1 MAASPPSWLRTLV
14 NAHPALYWPW
24 RHSLRLALLT
34 TVPLAVGFYTGH
46 LTQAL
51 FVCLGGL
58 LSAITVQTDPYS
70 ERFPRIFAAV
80 PFGMLGFF
88 WGALIAGN
96 HLATIAG
103 VVLAAL
109 VSGWISFWGKAF
121 SAGALQMLVLTVIAS
136 HLPPG
141 SVSLWLPVLFA
152 TGAVYAATLL
162 AIEALLIPKQPEK
175 KLVALVFDSL
185 AEFARTAALS
195 DSNDSA
201 VKAALHNTLLNQ
213 ANAYDVLSDID
224 VRQDGLPKARRERP
238 MGQQCLTW
246 LDALTVLIAK
256 HRGDAAN
263 LLPLA
268 DFLKATAHAVMH
280 PHAANSAARLQAIA
294 LPQQAEIAAVVR
306 SIAVLFS
313 QPLDF
318 ERTRAKSVARRL
330 ADDWHGL
337 CAGGLRVKL
346 QAQRSNFVNILSL
359 ALCMLVAM
367 LAEFNLPGNRSY
379 WIPLTV
385 AVILKPDF
393 GSVFVRAVQR
403 SLGTLLGVLIA
414 VAIFY
419 WVPKGMWLVAVVGCL
434 SVILPWSSLKNYA
447 WQCTFLT
454 PLILILL
461 DLIIAGPTVDYG
473 QQRLIDTV
481 LGALIVLVFG
491 YFIWPK
497 PVTTSYAQHRQSL
510 RKAVLAYLAALQA
523 WQPGAQASST
533 SGGGLL
539 AATQTERHQA
549 YAEIFSL
556 RKWLQ
561 NFLGEPPAIS
571 QQAFEKLPCMD
582 EAEAL
587 VDAIDSYAVQCQ
599 NSGQAV
605 AEDQMAQWTEQAKV
619 LG

>member
-1 MAASPPSWLRTLV
+1 MADSSPSWLRTLV

-24 RHSLRLALLT
+24 RHSLRLLLLT
-34 TVPLAVGFYTGH
+34 TVPLAVGFYSGH

-109 VSGWISFWGKAF
+109 VSGWISFWGKTF
-121 SAGALQMLVLTVIAS
+121 SAGALQMLVLTVLAA

-141 SVSLWLPVLFA
+141 SVSVWLPVLFA
-152 TGAVYAATLL
+152 AGAVYAATLL
-162 AIEALLIPKQPEK
+162 AIEALLLPKQPEK
-175 KLVALVFDSL
+175 QLVALVFDSL
-185 AEFARTAALS
+185 AQLARTAAQPG
-195 DSNDSA
+195 SNDA
-201 VKAALHNTLLNQ
+201 ALKAALHNALVNQ
-213 ANAYDVLSDID
+213 ANAYDVLMDID
-224 VRQDGLPKARRERP
+224 VRQDGKPRASRERP
-238 MGQQCLTW
+238 MGKQCLTW

-280 PHAANSAARLQAIA
+280 PHAANSAVKLQAIA
-294 LPQQAEIAAVVR
+294 MPQQAEIAAVTR

-318 ERTRAKSVARRL
+318 EHTRAKPVARRL

-337 CAGGLRVKL
+337 CASGLRAKL

-385 AVILKPDF
+385 AV
-393 GSVFVRAVQR
+393 V
-403 SLGTLLGVLIA
+403 
-414 VAIFY
+414 IFY

-434 SVILPWSSLKNYA
+434 SVVLPWSSLKNYA

-473 QQRLIDTV
+473 PQRLIDTV

-497 PVTTSYAQHRQSL
+497 PVSTSYAQHRQSL

-523 WQPGAQASST
+523 GAQAST
-533 SGGGLL
+533 ASGGDLL
-539 AATQTERHQA
+539 AATQAERHQA
-549 YAEIFSL
+549 YTEIFSL

-561 NFLGEPPAIS
+561 NYLGEPPAIS

-587 VDAIDSYAVQCQ
+587 VDAIDGYAVQCQ
-599 NSGQAV
+599 TSGQSV
-605 AEDQMAQWTEQAKV
+605 AADQVAQWTEQAKA